1 MPLHTNKK
9 LKAATGVAG
18 VGALGATS
26 TAAAAAAAAKAA
38 ALTGTITPHG
48 IGYSASGLGAP
59 LSSSA
64 AAAPAVAGAVAAL
77 PLIMGLTGMP
87 SGKANIAKLKKAKQ
101 DRKMAPIMEKLN
113 SIPNN
118 KPASMSDD
126 EYLQSQSPPPNPA
139 EIAQQNIMQGD
150 QGDKDYEIDQAE
162 QYNNSP
168 QGKAEFES
176 WRQTG
181 DNSLWYNEDRTR
193 TDYAGPYAPP
203 LSEQRAT
210 AEATFGSQISS
221 SAAQTTDDSG
231 NEVVTTDPVTT
242 LPGQSVKLAD
252 GTKFNYTPQA
262 VSKGELGTTDGK
274 LLDEGVR
281 VSTENIK
288 ISTAAL
294 KDMGVPDVNKVSP
307 LPTLEAITAEMTD
320 ENLIAEVTSELSE
333 RYLKAEEEAKAS
345 VENFEAFYG
354 SSVKE
359 QFAILQDDWTGMD
372 GKSKIPFYARGAITA
387 ANQAMAARGMGGSS
401 MAAAAITQAGL
412 ESMMPVAMADA
423 QFMQTLS
430 VKAFDAKTAMGVAK
444 LSHIAMLDVEDL
456 NFAQSRAVDSAN
468 KFFQMNMDNV
478 SAERVVA
485 ATNNANEVQ
494 KLFTDT
500 AAINVANNLSFTTEA
515 EMTRFYDELAFQ
527 AADSTARLTL
537 DADKFNASV
546 KNARSQFNASMSLEI
561 EKDNI
566 NYLRSVNTANTAGIN
581 QQNMINSQNL
591 LNISNTQIANAL
603 TLQRD
608 ELQKIFEASENASD
622 RANNYGIASLN
633 ASSAMDRVDAALK
646 NENAQNIGGFLS
658 DMGGKLLDGWIS
670 GKFSSNSQSNLGDAI
685 ISTDGS
691 EPQ

>member
-1 MPLHTNKK
+1 MAINKK
-9 LKAATGVAG
+9 LGAATGVAG
-18 VGALGATS
+18 VGALGAT
-26 TAAAAAAAAKAA
+26 T
-38 ALTGTITPHG
+38 
-48 IGYSASGLGAP
+48 
-59 LSSSA
+59 SA
-64 AAAPAVAGAVAAL
+64 AATNSTVALASNLMTKLGYGTANTVGGSGSMLAAANPAVAGAVAAL
-77 PLIMGLTGMP
+77 PLVMGLTGMP

-210 AEATFGSQISS
+210 AEATFGPLISAP
-221 SAAQTTDDSG
+221 AAQTTDDSG
-231 NEVVTTDPVTT
+231 NEVVTTDPVATI
-242 LPGQSVKLAD
+242 PGQSVKLAD
-252 GTKFNYTPQA
+252 GTKFNYAPQV

-288 ISTAAL
+288 ISTAVL

-478 SAERVVA
+478 AAERVVA

-608 ELQKIFEASENASD
+608 QLQKIFEASENASD
-622 RANNYGIASLN
+622 RSNNYAIASLN
-633 ASSAMDRVDAALK
+633 QSGAMDRLSASQK
-646 NENAQNIGGFLS
+646 HESAQNLGGFFS
-658 DMGGKLLDGWIS
+658 DVGNNL
-670 GKFSSNSQSNLGDAI
+670 FSAWQTSEY
-685 ISTDGS
+685 STAWL
-691 EPQ
+691 

>member
-1 MPLHTNKK
+1 MAINKK
-9 LKAATGVAG
+9 LGAATGVAG
-18 VGALGATS
+18 VGALGAT
-26 TAAAAAAAAKAA
+26 T
-38 ALTGTITPHG
+38 
-48 IGYSASGLGAP
+48 
-59 LSSSA
+59 SA
-64 AAAPAVAGAVAAL
+64 AATNSTVALASNLMTKLGYGTANTVGGSGSMLAAANPAVAGAVAAL
-77 PLIMGLTGMP
+77 PLVMGLTGMP

-210 AEATFGSQISS
+210 AEATFGPQISS

-242 LPGQSVKLAD
+242 IPGQSVKLAD
-252 GTKFNYTPQA
+252 GTKFNYAPQV

-288 ISTAAL
+288 ISTAVL

-478 SAERVVA
+478 AAERVVA

-608 ELQKIFEASENASD
+608 QLQKIFEASENASD
-622 RANNYGIASLN
+622 RSNNYAIASLN
-633 ASSAMDRVDAALK
+633 QSGAMDRLSASQK
-646 NENAQNIGGFLS
+646 HESAQNLGGFFS
-658 DMGGKLLDGWIS
+658 DVGNNL
-670 GKFSSNSQSNLGDAI
+670 FSAWQTSEY
-685 ISTDGS
+685 STAWL
-691 EPQ
+691 

>member
-1 MPLHTNKK
+1 MSIPALKPQINNK
-9 LKAATGVAG
+9 LRAATGVGA
-18 VGALGATS
+18 VGAMGATS
-26 TAAAAAAAAKAA
+26 AAATAAAAAKAA
-38 ALTGTITPHG
+38 ALLGTSTPFG
-48 IGYSASGLGAP
+48 TAYGVSQIGAM
-59 LSSSA
+59 SSSGGMA

-101 DRKMAPIMEKLN
+101 DRKMAPIMQKLN

-118 KPASMSDD
+118 KPAGISDD
-126 EYLQSQSPPPNPA
+126 EYSQSQLPPPNPA
-139 EIAQQNIMQGD
+139 EVAQQNIMRGD

-181 DNSLWYNEDRTR
+181 DNALWYNEDRTR

-203 LSEQRAT
+203 LNEQRAT
-210 AEATFGSQISS
+210 AEAIWGPQTDAVGQRITDGGS
-221 SAAQTTDDSG
+221 D
-231 NEVVTTDPVTT
+231 EVLTTDPVPTT
-242 LPGQSVKLAD
+242 PEPIIPGQSVQLAD
-252 GTKFNYTPQA
+252 GTKFNYTQHT
-262 VSKGELGTTDGK
+262 VGTDELGTTDGK
-274 LLDEGVR
+274 LLDDGVK
-281 VSTENIK
+281 VSTDNIK
-288 ISTAAL
+288 ISTAVL
-294 KDMGVPDVNKVSP
+294 KDLGVPDVNVVGN
-307 LPTLEAITAEMTD
+307 LPTLEEVTLGITD
-320 ENLIAEVTSELSE
+320 DDLIAEVTSELSE
-333 RYLKAEEEAKAS
+333 RYLKAEEEARSS

-359 QFAILQDDWTGMD
+359 QFALLQDDWTGMD
-372 GKSKIPFYARGAITA
+372 GKSRIPFYARGAVTA

-412 ESMMPVAMADA
+412 ESMMPAAMADA

-430 VKAFDAKTAMGVAK
+430 VKAFDAKTAIGVAK
-444 LSHIAMLDVEDL
+444 LSHIANLDVADL
-456 NFAQSRAVDSAN
+456 NFAQKRAVDNAN

-478 SAERVVA
+478 ANERIVA
-485 ATNNANEVQ
+485 ATNNANDVQ
-494 KLFTDT
+494 KLFTDS
-500 AAINVANNLSFTTEA
+500 AAINVATNLAFTTEA

-537 DADKFNASV
+537 DAEKFNAAT
-546 KNARSQFNASMSLEI
+546 KNARSQFNASMTLEI

-591 LNISNTQIANAL
+591 LNISNTEIANAL

-608 ELQKIFEASENASD
+608 EFQKIFEASENASD
-622 RANNYGIASLN
+622 RANNYGIATLTAN
-633 ASSAMDRVDAALK
+633 AAMNRLTSAQSH
-646 NENAQNIGGFLS
+646 ESAQNLGGFFS
-658 DMGGKLLDGWIS
+658 DVGNNLFSAWSKS
-670 GKFSSNSQSNLGDAI
+670 GY
-685 ISTDGS
+685 STAWL
-691 EPQ
+691 

>member
-1 MPLHTNKK
+1 MAINKK
-9 LKAATGVAG
+9 LGAATGVAG
-18 VGALGATS
+18 VGALGAT
-26 TAAAAAAAAKAA
+26 T
-38 ALTGTITPHG
+38 
-48 IGYSASGLGAP
+48 
-59 LSSSA
+59 SA
-64 AAAPAVAGAVAAL
+64 AATNSTVALASNLMTKLGYGTANTVGGSGSMLAAANPAVAGAVAAL
-77 PLIMGLTGMP
+77 PLVMGLTGMP

-221 SAAQTTDDSG
+221 PAAQTTDDSG
-231 NEVVTTDPVTT
+231 NEVVTTDPVATI
-242 LPGQSVKLAD
+242 PGQSVKLAD
-252 GTKFNYTPQA
+252 GTKFNYAPQV

-288 ISTAAL
+288 ISTAVL

-478 SAERVVA
+478 AAERVVA

-608 ELQKIFEASENASD
+608 QLQKIFEASENASD
-622 RANNYGIASLN
+622 RSNNYAIASLN
-633 ASSAMDRVDAALK
+633 QSGAMDRLSASQK
-646 NENAQNIGGFLS
+646 HESAQNLGGFFS
-658 DMGGKLLDGWIS
+658 DVGNNL
-670 GKFSSNSQSNLGDAI
+670 FSAWQTSEY
-685 ISTDGS
+685 STAWL
-691 EPQ
+691 

>member
-1 MPLHTNKK
+1 MAINKK
-9 LKAATGVAG
+9 LGAATGVAG
-18 VGALGATS
+18 VGALGAT
-26 TAAAAAAAAKAA
+26 T
-38 ALTGTITPHG
+38 
-48 IGYSASGLGAP
+48 
-59 LSSSA
+59 SA
-64 AAAPAVAGAVAAL
+64 AATNSTVALASNLMTKLGYGTANTVGGSGSMLAAANPAVAGAVAAL
-77 PLIMGLTGMP
+77 PLVMGLTGMP

-210 AEATFGSQISS
+210 AEATFGPLISAP
-221 SAAQTTDDSG
+221 AAQTTDDSG
-231 NEVVTTDPVTT
+231 NEVVTTDPVATI
-242 LPGQSVKLAD
+242 PGQSVKLAD
-252 GTKFNYTPQA
+252 GTKFNYAPQV

-288 ISTAAL
+288 ISTAVL

-608 ELQKIFEASENASD
+608 QLQKIFEASENASD
-622 RANNYGIASLN
+622 RSNNYAIASLN
-633 ASSAMDRVDAALK
+633 QSGAMDRLSASQK
-646 NENAQNIGGFLS
+646 HESAQNLGGFFS
-658 DMGGKLLDGWIS
+658 DVGNNL
-670 GKFSSNSQSNLGDAI
+670 FSAWQTSEY
-685 ISTDGS
+685 STAWL
-691 EPQ
+691 

>member
-1 MPLHTNKK
+1 MAINKK
-9 LKAATGVAG
+9 LGAATGVAG
-18 VGALGATS
+18 VGALGAT
-26 TAAAAAAAAKAA
+26 T
-38 ALTGTITPHG
+38 
-48 IGYSASGLGAP
+48 
-59 LSSSA
+59 SA
-64 AAAPAVAGAVAAL
+64 AATNSTVALASNLMTKLGYGTANTVGGSGSMLAAANPAVAGAVAAL
-77 PLIMGLTGMP
+77 PLVMGLTGMP

-210 AEATFGSQISS
+210 AEATFGPLISAP
-221 SAAQTTDDSG
+221 AAQTTDDSG

-242 LPGQSVKLAD
+242 IPGQSVKLAD

-288 ISTAAL
+288 ISTAVL

-478 SAERVVA
+478 AAERVVA

-608 ELQKIFEASENASD
+608 QLQKIFEASENASD
-622 RANNYGIASLN
+622 RSNNYAIASLN
-633 ASSAMDRVDAALK
+633 QSGAMDRLSASQK
-646 NENAQNIGGFLS
+646 HESAQNLGGFFS
-658 DMGGKLLDGWIS
+658 DVGNNL
-670 GKFSSNSQSNLGDAI
+670 FSAWQTSEY
-685 ISTDGS
+685 STAWL
-691 EPQ
+691 

>member
-1 MPLHTNKK
+1 MAINKK
-9 LKAATGVAG
+9 LGAATGVGA
-18 VGALGATS
+18 VGALGVT
-26 TAAAAAAAAKAA
+26 TAAAAPITSVAPAIMSKLYGTAVTMPSGGGMLAAAN
-38 ALTGTITPHG
+38 
-48 IGYSASGLGAP
+48 
-59 LSSSA
+59 
-64 AAAPAVAGAVAAL
+64 PAVAGAVAAL

-101 DRKMAPIMEKLN
+101 DRKMAPIMQKLN

-210 AEATFGSQISS
+210 AEATFGPQILTDEVG
-221 SAAQTTDDSG
+221 QNTTDKGSNG
-231 NEVVTTDPVTT
+231 VVTTDPVTET
-242 LPGQSVKLAD
+242 LETVPGQSVKLAD
-252 GTKFNYTPQA
+252 GTKFNYTPQV

-288 ISTAAL
+288 ISTAVL

-478 SAERVVA
+478 AAERVVA

-494 KLFTDT
+494 KLFTN
-500 AAINVANNLSFTTEA
+500 AAATNVANNLAFTTEA
-515 EMTRFYDELAFQ
+515 EMTRFYDQLAFQ

-546 KNARSQFNASMSLEI
+546 KNARTQFNASMSLEI

-591 LNISNTQIANAL
+591 LNINNTQIANAL

-633 ASSAMDRVDAALK
+633 ASSAMDRMDAAIK

-670 GKFSSNSQSNLGDAI
+670 GKFSSNSQSGLGDAI

>member
-1 MPLHTNKK
+1 MAINKK
-9 LKAATGVAG
+9 LGAATGVAG

-26 TAAAAAAAAKAA
+26 TAAATNSTVALASNLMTKLGYGTANTVGGSGSMLAAAN
-38 ALTGTITPHG
+38 
-48 IGYSASGLGAP
+48 
-59 LSSSA
+59 
-64 AAAPAVAGAVAAL
+64 PAVAGAVAAL
-77 PLIMGLTGMP
+77 PLVMGLTGMP

-210 AEATFGSQISS
+210 AEATFGPLISAP
-221 SAAQTTDDSG
+221 AAQTTDDSG
-231 NEVVTTDPVTT
+231 NEVVTTDPVATI
-242 LPGQSVKLAD
+242 PGQSVKLAD
-252 GTKFNYTPQA
+252 GTKFNYAPQV

-288 ISTAAL
+288 ISTAVL

-478 SAERVVA
+478 AAERVVA

-608 ELQKIFEASENASD
+608 QLQKIFEASENASD
-622 RANNYGIASLN
+622 RSNNYAIASLN
-633 ASSAMDRVDAALK
+633 QSGAMDRLSASQK
-646 NENAQNIGGFLS
+646 HESAQNLGGFFS
-658 DMGGKLLDGWIS
+658 DVGNNL
-670 GKFSSNSQSNLGDAI
+670 FSAWQTSEY
-685 ISTDGS
+685 STAWL
-691 EPQ
+691 